1 VILSTDLGLR
11 RCLRGLAA
19 LLLVLGLS
27 TCTDNFGPDTE
38 RTTFYITP
46 TGLAT
51 TNPPQVFV
59 GAGDISSCSS
69 NNDEAT
75 AELLDNIAG
84 TVFLVGDNVY
94 PNGTSSE
101 FANCYQPTWGRHKAR
116 TRPVPGNHD
125 YNTSGGSGYFG
136 YFGSAAGTPG
146 QGYYSYDL
154 GQWHIIA
161 LNSEITKTATSPQMQ
176 WLRADLAAHPNQCTA
191 ALWHEPLYS
200 SDGGSGS
207 GGVTFSSVRPFWDTL
222 YAYGADL
229 ILNGHRH
236 NYERIAPMK
245 PDGKSDPSYGIR
257 TMVVGMGGIG
267 GSSLTNVFP
276 LSEARNGNTF
286 GVLKLYLYDDSYA
299 WKFVPVAGKT
309 YSDSGSTACHPRP
322 GSDPPV
328 ATALGFAVQPS
339 HTVAGAVITPAVQVE
354 IRDQFGAR
362 LTTATNSVAV
372 AIATNPAGGTLSGT
386 KTVAAVN
393 GVATFSGLS
402 IDQVG
407 TGYSL
412 AATSSGLTGATSAGF
427 NITAAPVPTALGFV
441 VQPSNTGVGSAISP
455 AVTVEI
461 RDQSG
466 ARVAT
471 ATNSVT
477 LAIGTNP
484 AGGTLAG
491 TTTVAAVNGVATFSG
506 LSIDRVGTG
515 YRLAA
520 TSSELAGATSSVF
533 DITAAPVP
541 TALGFAVQPSNAV
554 TGAAITPTVQ
564 VEIRDQFGARITT
577 AGNSVTMAIGTN
589 PGTGTLSGTTTV
601 AAVNGV
607 AKFSDLSIDQAGTG
621 YTLAA
626 SSTGLT
632 GATSGQFSITA
643 TPPPGIAHT
652 LLTSGVVLTNQNTT
666 STASIAPAPNT
677 LVTITLLS
685 HRSTATISPIVTGGG
700 MASWDLVASVDFDTL
715 ALPHRRLSIYR
726 AMSATPGSGPITFKF
741 TNQVSNLE
749 WSVSQW
755 TGVETSGVNGAGAIG
770 QTGANRANA
779 VNGLSVALA
788 PFGSPANVALG
799 AFGVNSQV
807 AAITPAAGFSE
818 LSELPAN
825 EGTRGDLQTE
835 WAVNQPT
842 IGASWPFLK
851 GGALGIELKAHAG
864 P

>member
-1 VILSTDLGLR
+1 VTLSTPLGSR
-11 RCLRGLAA
+11 RVLRGLAA

-27 TCTDNFGPDTE
+27 TCTDNLGPDAE

-51 TNPPQVFV
+51 PNPPQVFV

-75 AELLDNIAG
+75 AALLDNIPG

-101 FANCYQPTWGRHKAR
+101 FSNCYQPTWGRHKAR

-125 YNTSGGSGYFG
+125 YNTSGGSGYFS
-136 YFGSAAGTPG
+136 YFGSAAGTAG

-154 GQWHIIA
+154 GQWHIVA
-161 LNSEITKTATSPQMQ
+161 LNSEISKTASSPQMQ
-176 WLRADLAAHPNQCTA
+176 WLRADLAAHPNLCTA

-200 SDGGSGS
+200 SDAGSGS
-207 GGVTFSSVRPFWDTL
+207 GGKVWTGVQPFWDTL
-222 YAYGADL
+222 YAYGVDL
-229 ILNGHRH
+229 VLNGHRH

-339 HTVAGAVITPAVQVE
+339 ATVAGVAITPAVQVE

-362 LTTATNSVAV
+362 LTTATGSVTV
-372 AIATNPAGGTLSGT
+372 AIGTNPAGGTLSGT
-386 KTVAAVN
+386 RTVAAVN
-393 GVATFSGLS
+393 GVATFNGLS
-402 IDQVG
+402 IGQVG
-407 TGYSL
+407 AGYTLTAS
-412 AATSSGLTGATSAGF
+412 SSGLTGATSAGF
-427 NITAAPVPTALGFV
+427 NITAAPVPTALGFA
-441 VQPSNTGVGSAISP
+441 VQPSNAGVGAAISP
-455 AVTVEI
+455 AVMVEI
-461 RDQSG
+461 RDQFG
-466 ARVAT
+466 ARIAT
-471 ATNSVT
+471 ATNTVT

-491 TTTVAAVNGVATFSG
+491 TTAVAAVNGVATFSDLSIDRAAAGYTLAATSSGLSGATSGAFTITAAPIATALGFAMQPSRVVAGAAITPAVQVEIRDQFGARLTTATNSVTLTIGTNPGGGSLSGPTTLTAVNGVATFSG
-506 LSIDRVGTG
+506 LSIDHVG
-515 YRLAA
+515 
-520 TSSELAGATSSVF
+520 S
-533 DITAAPVP
+533 
-541 TALGFAVQPSNAV
+541 
-554 TGAAITPTVQ
+554 
-564 VEIRDQFGARITT
+564 
-577 AGNSVTMAIGTN
+577 
-589 PGTGTLSGTTTV
+589 
-601 AAVNGV
+601 
-607 AKFSDLSIDQAGTG
+607 G

-626 SSTGLT
+626 TSAGLT
-632 GATSGQFSITA
+632 GATSAAFDVTA
-643 TPPPGIAHT
+643 TPPQGITHT
-652 LLTSGVVLTNQNTT
+652 VLTSGVVLTNQNTT
-666 STASIAPAPNT
+666 TTASISPAPNT

-715 ALPHRRLSIYR
+715 ALPHRRLSVYR
-726 AMSATPGSGPITFKF
+726 AMSAAPGSGPITFKF

-755 TGVETSGVNGAGAIG
+755 TGVDTSGVNGAGAIV
-770 QTGANRANA
+770 QTGSNRANA

-807 AAITPAAGFSE
+807 AAITPASGFTE
-818 LSELPAN
+818 IDELPAN

-842 IGASWPFLK
+842 VGASWPFLK
-851 GGALGIELKAHAG
+851 GGALGIELKASSG

>member
-1 VILSTDLGLR
+1 MPSTR
-11 RCLRGLAA
+11 RFRPLLRGTAA
-19 LLLVLGLS
+19 LLLVFAIS
-27 TCTDNFGPDTE
+27 TCTDNTGPDSD
-38 RTTFYITP
+38 RAALYVTP
-46 TGLAT
+46 TGLT
-51 TNPPQVFV
+51 TPNPPQVFV

-75 AELLDNIAG
+75 AALLDNIPG

-101 FANCYQPTWGRHKAR
+101 FSNCYQPTWGRHKAR
-116 TRPVPGNHD
+116 TKPVPGNHD
-125 YNTSGGSGYFG
+125 YNTSGGSGYFS
-136 YFGSAAGTPG
+136 YFGAAAGTPG
-146 QGYYSYDL
+146 EGYYSYNL

-161 LNSEITKTATSPQMQ
+161 LNSEISKTASSPQMQ
-176 WLRADLAAHPNQCTA
+176 WLRADLAAHPNLCTV

-200 SDGGSGS
+200 SDAGSGS
-207 GGVTFSSVRPFWDTL
+207 GGKIWTGVRPLWDTL

-229 ILNGHRH
+229 VLNGHRH
-236 NYERIAPMK
+236 NYERIAPMR
-245 PDGKSDPSYGIR
+245 PNGTSDPTFGIR

-309 YSDSGSTACHPRP
+309 YTDSGSTACHPRP
-322 GSDPPV
+322 GSDPAVP
-328 ATALGFAVQPS
+328 TALAFAVQPS
-339 HTVAGAVITPAVQVE
+339 NTAAGAVITPAVQVE

-362 LTTATNSVAV
+362 MTTASNNVTV
-372 AIATNPAGGTLSGT
+372 AIGTNPAGGTLAGT
-386 KTVAAVN
+386 RTVAAVN

-402 IDQVG
+402 INTIG
-407 TGYSL
+407 AGYTL
-412 AATSSGLTGATSAGF
+412 AASSNGLTSATSGSF
-427 NITAAPVPTALGFV
+427 N
-441 VQPSNTGVGSAISP
+441 
-455 AVTVEI
+455 
-461 RDQSG
+461 
-466 ARVAT
+466 
-471 ATNSVT
+471 
-477 LAIGTNP
+477 
-484 AGGTLAG
+484 
-491 TTTVAAVNGVATFSG
+491 
-506 LSIDRVGTG
+506 
-515 YRLAA
+515 
-520 TSSELAGATSSVF
+520 
-533 DITAAPVP
+533 ITAAPVP

-554 TGAAITPTVQ
+554 TGAAITPAVQ
-564 VEIRDQFGARITT
+564 VEVRDQFGARVTT
-577 AGNSVTMAIGTN
+577 AGNSITLAIGTN
-589 PGTGTLSGTTTV
+589 PGGGTLSGTTTA

-607 AKFSDLSIDQAGTG
+607 ATFSGLGIDRAGTG
-621 YTLAA
+621 YTLTA

-632 GATSGQFSITA
+632 AATSSPFNVTV

-666 STASIAPAPNT
+666 TTASISPAPNT

-685 HRSTATISPIVTGGG
+685 HRSTATISPTVTGGG

-770 QTGANRANA
+770 QTGSTRADA

-788 PFGSPANVALG
+788 PFASPANVALG

-807 AAITPAAGFSE
+807 AAITPGAGFSE

-842 IGASWPFLK
+842 VGASWAFLK
-851 GGALGIELKAHAG
+851 GGALGVELKARAA

>member
-1 VILSTDLGLR
+1 MILSTDLGLR

-27 TCTDNFGPDTE
+27 TCTDNLGPDAE
-38 RTTFYITP
+38 RTTFYTTP

-116 TRPVPGNHD
+116 TKPVPGNHD

-161 LNSEITKTATSPQMQ
+161 LNSEITKTASSPQMQ

-245 PDGKSDPSYGIR
+245 PDGKSDPTYGIR

-309 YSDSGSTACHPRP
+309 YSDSGSTACHSRP
-322 GSDPPV
+322 GADPPV

-339 HTVAGAVITPAVQVE
+339 HTVAGAAITPAVQAE
-354 IRDQFGAR
+354 IRDQFGVR
-362 LTTATNSVAV
+362 LTTATNSITL
-372 AIATNPAGGTLSGT
+372 AIGTNPGGGTLSGT
-386 KTVAAVN
+386 TTVAAVN
-393 GVATFSGLS
+393 GLATFSGLS

-407 TGYSL
+407 SGYTL
-412 AATSSGLTGATSAGF
+412 TAASSGLAGATSAAF
-427 NITAAPVPTALGFV
+427 NITAPPVPTALGFT

-466 ARVAT
+466 ARIAT
-471 ATNSVT
+471 ATNNVT

-484 AGGTLAG
+484 AGGTLSGTTTVAAVNGVARFSDLSIDRAG
-491 TTTVAAVNGVATFSG
+491 TGYTLAATSSGLSGASSSAFTITAAPIATALGFAVQPSHTVAGAAITPAVQAEIRDQLGARLTTATNSITLAIGTNPSGGTLSGTATVAAVNGVATFSG
-506 LSIDRVGTG
+506 LSIDQVG
-515 YRLAA
+515 
-520 TSSELAGATSSVF
+520 S
-533 DITAAPVP
+533 
-541 TALGFAVQPSNAV
+541 
-554 TGAAITPTVQ
+554 
-564 VEIRDQFGARITT
+564 
-577 AGNSVTMAIGTN
+577 
-589 PGTGTLSGTTTV
+589 
-601 AAVNGV
+601 
-607 AKFSDLSIDQAGTG
+607 G

-626 SSTGLT
+626 TSAGLI
-632 GATSGQFSITA
+632 GATSAAFDVTA
-643 TPPPGIAHT
+643 TPPQGITHT

-666 STASIAPAPNT
+666 TTASISPAPNT

-700 MASWDLVASVDFDTL
+700 MPSWDIVSSVDFDTL
-715 ALPHRRLSIYR
+715 ALPHRRLTIYR
-726 AMSATPGSGPITFKF
+726 AMSAAPGSGPITFKF

-749 WSVSQW
+749 WIVSQW
-755 TGVETSGVNGAGAIG
+755 DGVETSGVNGAGAVV
-770 QTGANRANA
+770 QTGSSRANS
-779 VNGLSVALA
+779 VNGLSIALA
-788 PFGSPANVALG
+788 PFGSTANVALG

-807 AAITPAAGFSE
+807 SIITPAPGFTE
-818 LSELPAN
+818 IDEQPAN

-842 IGASWPFLK
+842 VGASWPFLK
-851 GGALGIELKAHAG
+851 GGALGLELNARSG